1 MNTKETNP
9 KDWVGFN
16 KSPMF
21 SYVSR
26 PVMAARGARAVRD
39 DGDEARFVRF
49 MKQRPL
55 RRDCG

>member
-1 MNTKETNP
+1 MGKWLMNTKETNP

-49 MKQRPL
+49 MKQ
-55 RRDCG
+55 